1 MNATQ
6 RRLEGKVALIVGAGQ
21 TPGPKMG
28 NGRATALL
36 FAREGAQVLAA
47 DQNIASAEETVALIQ
62 SEGGSAA
69 AVETDVT
76 DESSIQRAV
85 HDCTQ
90 RWNRLD
96 ILHNNVGIS
105 VAGGDAPVTEI
116 TVEAFDR
123 IMAVNLRSVVLACKH
138 ALPIMRD
145 QGSGVIL
152 TISSIAA
159 LVILYSSAQ
168 AGSIRIG
175 TEGAYPPWNA
185 KDESGKLI
193 GFEVEL
199 AGWLC
204 IYMKADCTL
213 VEQDWDGMIP
223 GLIMRKYDAIMAGM
237 SITDE
242 RMKTINFSQ
251 GYADEVASLA
261 VMKGSS
267 LEGMDT
273 PKAINLSTGGG
284 AAKKALKTLT
294 AALAGKTIG
303 VQTATIHQNFLESGD
318 VGNVKVR
325 TYKTQDEVNLDLA
338 AGRIDAALAAAVA
351 FTDYAEKSG
360 KPVVLVGPTFSGGAF
375 GNGVGVGIRK
385 ADTQLLEDFNKA
397 IDSARKSGKISEL
410 AIRWFGFDA
419 SM

>member
-1 MNATQ
+1 M
-6 RRLEGKVALIVGAGQ
+6 K
-21 TPGPKMG
+21 
-28 NGRATALL
+28 
-36 FAREGAQVLAA
+36 
-47 DQNIASAEETVALIQ
+47 NIFKFFL
-62 SEGGSAA
+62 
-69 AVETDVT
+69 
-76 DESSIQRAV
+76 SS
-85 HDCTQ
+85 
-90 RWNRLD
+90 
-96 ILHNNVGIS
+96 
-105 VAGGDAPVTEI
+105 
-116 TVEAFDR
+116 F
-123 IMAVNLRSVVLACKH
+123 
-138 ALPIMRD
+138 
-145 QGSGVIL
+145 
-152 TISSIAA
+152 AA
-159 LVILYSSAQ
+159 LMIFFSNAQ
-168 AGSIRIG
+168 AESIRIG

-199 AGWLC
+199 ANFLC
-204 IYMKADCTL
+204 IYMQADCTI

-273 PKAINLSTGGG
+273 PKAINLSLGGSDV
-284 AAKKALKTLT
+284 KKALKTLT

-385 ADTQLLEDFNKA
+385 GDTDLLKRFNKA
-397 IDSARKSGKISEL
+397 INTARKSGKISEL
-410 AIRWFGFDA
+410 AIKWFGFDA

>member
-1 MNATQ
+1 M
-6 RRLEGKVALIVGAGQ
+6 K
-21 TPGPKMG
+21 
-28 NGRATALL
+28 
-36 FAREGAQVLAA
+36 
-47 DQNIASAEETVALIQ
+47 NIFKIFL
-62 SEGGSAA
+62 
-69 AVETDVT
+69 
-76 DESSIQRAV
+76 
-85 HDCTQ
+85 
-90 RWNRLD
+90 
-96 ILHNNVGIS
+96 
-105 VAGGDAPVTEI
+105 
-116 TVEAFDR
+116 
-123 IMAVNLRSVVLACKH
+123 
-138 ALPIMRD
+138 
-145 QGSGVIL
+145 
-152 TISSIAA
+152 SSIAA
-159 LVILYSSAQ
+159 LMILFSTAQ
-168 AGSIRIG
+168 SNSIRIG

-199 AGWLC
+199 ANFLC
-204 IYMKADCTL
+204 IYMEADCTI

-273 PKAINLSTGGG
+273 PKAINLSIGGG
-284 AAKKALKTLT
+284 DVKKALKTLT

-318 VGNVKVR
+318 VGSVKIR

-385 ADTQLLEDFNKA
+385 DDTELLKKFNKA
-397 IDSARKSGKISEL
+397 INTARKNGKISEL
-410 AIRWFGFDA
+410 AIKWLGFDA

>member
-1 MNATQ
+1 M
-6 RRLEGKVALIVGAGQ
+6 K
-21 TPGPKMG
+21 
-28 NGRATALL
+28 
-36 FAREGAQVLAA
+36 
-47 DQNIASAEETVALIQ
+47 NIFKFFL
-62 SEGGSAA
+62 
-69 AVETDVT
+69 
-76 DESSIQRAV
+76 SSISA
-85 HDCTQ
+85 
-90 RWNRLD
+90 
-96 ILHNNVGIS
+96 
-105 VAGGDAPVTEI
+105 
-116 TVEAFDR
+116 
-123 IMAVNLRSVVLACKH
+123 LA
-138 ALPIMRD
+138 IFF
-145 QGSGVIL
+145 
-152 TISSIAA
+152 
-159 LVILYSSAQ
+159 SSAQ
-168 AGSIRIG
+168 ADSIRIG

-199 AGWLC
+199 ANFLC
-204 IYMKADCTL
+204 IYMKADCTI

-223 GLIMRKYDAIMAGM
+223 GLLMKKYDAIMAGM

-273 PKAINLSTGGG
+273 PKGINLSKGGSDV
-284 AAKKALKTLT
+284 KKALKTLT

-318 VGNVKVR
+318 VGTVKIR

-385 ADTQLLEDFNKA
+385 GDTALLKRFNKA
-397 IDSARKSGKISEL
+397 IDQARKSGKIREL
-410 AIRWFGFDA
+410 AIKWFGFDA

>member
-1 MNATQ
+1 M
-6 RRLEGKVALIVGAGQ
+6 K
-21 TPGPKMG
+21 
-28 NGRATALL
+28 
-36 FAREGAQVLAA
+36 
-47 DQNIASAEETVALIQ
+47 NIFKFFL
-62 SEGGSAA
+62 
-69 AVETDVT
+69 
-76 DESSIQRAV
+76 
-85 HDCTQ
+85 
-90 RWNRLD
+90 
-96 ILHNNVGIS
+96 
-105 VAGGDAPVTEI
+105 
-116 TVEAFDR
+116 
-123 IMAVNLRSVVLACKH
+123 
-138 ALPIMRD
+138 
-145 QGSGVIL
+145 
-152 TISSIAA
+152 SSIAA
-159 LVILYSSAQ
+159 LAIFFSSAQ
-168 AGSIRIG
+168 ADSIRIR

-199 AGWLC
+199 ANFLC
-204 IYMKADCTL
+204 IYMQADCTI

-273 PKAINLSTGGG
+273 PKAINLSLGGG
-284 AAKKALKTLT
+284 DVKKALKTLT

-318 VGNVKVR
+318 VGNAKIR

-360 KPVVLVGPTFSGGAF
+360 KSVVLVGPTFSGGAF
-375 GNGVGVGIRK
+375 GNGGGVGIRK
-385 ADTQLLEDFNKA
+385 DDSDLLKRFNKA
-397 IDSARKSGKISEL
+397 IDTARKNGKISEL
-410 AIRWFGFDA
+410 AIKWFGFDA